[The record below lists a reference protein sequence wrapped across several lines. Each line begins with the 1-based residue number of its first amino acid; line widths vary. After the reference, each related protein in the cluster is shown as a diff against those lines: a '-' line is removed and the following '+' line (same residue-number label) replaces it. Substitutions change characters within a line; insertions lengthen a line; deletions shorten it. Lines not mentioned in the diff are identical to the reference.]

1 MGIKVAGRTMKF
13 TSDGMLTL
21 PGCFGS
27 WEDGKL
33 ARFEQSTVQVYKDFT
48 VRGTKTQ
55 LYQQNIM
62 DNDY

>member
-1 MGIKVAGRTMKF
+1 MKF

-21 PGCFGS
+21 PGCFFGS